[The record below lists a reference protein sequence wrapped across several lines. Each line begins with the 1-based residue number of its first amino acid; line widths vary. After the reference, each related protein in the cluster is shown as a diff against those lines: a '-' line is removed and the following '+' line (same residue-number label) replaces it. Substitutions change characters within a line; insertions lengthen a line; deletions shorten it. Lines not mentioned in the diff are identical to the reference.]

1 MSTANEEEYLKYRRK
16 QERLFVKG
24 EVSFNEFL
32 VNIGSYYRNLLSD
45 ELLHS
50 KTPELTIQPLQSQSR
65 IS

>member
-32 VNIGSYYRNLLSD
+32 VNIGSYYRNLLTD
-45 ELLHS
+45 ELLS
-50 KTPELTIQPLQSQSR
+50 TKNPEFKIETQQSQSR
-65 IS
+65 L